1 MKRGFC
7 CPQFSIFLKVIICL
21 ADYYSTVE
29 KLMGSR
35 MKTFHF
41 LMLFVNLT
49 RFCRKVVWPVDALVF
64 TLVTCIPGSSIAES
78 QSKGRLWRV
87 SPPIVGQAW
96 SVVGGVIS
104 NTSLFL
110 PGSSFPH
117 PEYVMSLGSSQLSH
131 FFVVVLSFQK
141 RNTRHI
147 SSGAL
152 SIKCSWL
159 FTWFHVLTIT
169 F

>member
-21 ADYYSTVE
+21 ADYYSTIE

-49 RFCRKVVWPVDALVF
+49 RFFRKVVWPVDALVV
-64 TLVTCIPGSSIAES
+64 TLMTCIPGSSIAES
-78 QSKGRLWRV
+78 QSKGRPWRV
-87 SPPIVGQAW
+87 SPPIVGQVW

-131 FFVVVLSFQK
+131 FLLLFFNSRREIQG
-141 RNTRHI
+141 I
-147 SSGAL
+147 SAVEHYL
-152 SIKCSWL
+152 
-159 FTWFHVLTIT
+159 
-169 F
+169 